1 MQKVWYLILFD
12 NRVLIW
18 KNDDDIRIKLKDQNL
33 TFISTIEANNT
44 DEVIDMDEDDF
55 QFFMGQFKREFETL
69 HEISDSIEAF
79 CLPAVI
85 VGAILLGLTLLTCCS
100 CGDKTQSHEF
110 RLGQLQ
116 TRVSEE
122 SLRKMKAELVEMLV
136 QEHQKEMEERAAKEP
151 EMAVMTKEPVM
162 EKVIEEESSEEEAA
176 EEEVNKPQVIYIPP
190 ALQPQPFDPTAVA
203 R

>member
-1 MQKVWYLILFD
+1 MLLFLKSMLLLFNNRILIS
-12 NRVLIW
+12 V
-18 KNDDDIRIKLKDQNL
+18 NDESITDKLRDQNL

-55 QFFMGQFKREFETL
+55 QFFMDQFKREFETL
-69 HEISDSIEAF
+69 HEISDSIEVF
-79 CLPAVI
+79 CLPALI

-136 QEHQKEMEERAAKEP
+136 REHQKEMEERAAQEP
-151 EMAVMTKEPVM
+151 EMAVMTKPVM
-162 EKVIEEESSEEEAA
+162 EEVIEEESSEEE
-176 EEEVNKPQVIYIPP
+176 EEVIKPQVIFIPP

>member
-1 MQKVWYLILFD
+1 MR
-12 NRVLIW
+12 N
-18 KNDDDIRIKLKDQNL
+18 QNL

-55 QFFMGQFKREFETL
+55 QFFMDEFKREFETL
-69 HEISDSIEAF
+69 HEVADSIEAF
-79 CLPAVI
+79 CLPALI

-116 TRVSEE
+116 TKVSEE

-136 QEHQKEMEERAAKEP
+136 REHQKEMEERAAKEP
-151 EMAVMTKEPVM
+151 EMAVMTKPVM
-162 EKVIEEESSEEEAA
+162 EEVIQEESSDEEEEE
-176 EEEVNKPQVIYIPP
+176 EEEVIKPQVIYIPP